1 MSKRGPWSQIS
12 SAWKICCFCWQS
24 LSPAWSSPNSLY
36 QRSHC
41 LWNTSKV
48 QTGIA
53 LLAAGQQG
61 GNEVCMVN
69 WQWLQRRH
77 GLPSGGNVQLP
88 YHYDSQEIFC
98 PPYACLLSHF
108 SRVRNSLWPY
118 GHSLPVSSVRGI
130 LQARILEWVAM
141 HSSRGSSWPRDRT
154 RISYVSC
161 TGWQFLY
168 H

>member
-1 MSKRGPWSQIS
+1 MKD
-12 SAWKICCFCWQS
+12 
-24 LSPAWSSPNSLY
+24 LL
-36 QRSHC
+36 
-41 LWNTSKV
+41 L
-48 QTGIA
+48 
-53 LLAAGQQG
+53 LLAEPVPSLVISQLTLPTQPLSVKHFQGPDRDCPSSCCQQG

-98 PPYACLLSHF
+98 PSYVCLLSHF
-108 SRVRNSLWPY
+108 SRVCNSLWPY

-161 TGWQFLY
+161 SGWQFLY